1 MPTFTDTTG
10 RVWTIAI
17 TVDTVRRVRNTTNVD
32 LLDVAGGTLIERLVS
47 DPVLLCD
54 VLFAVIRPEAEAK
67 QISDGDFGRAL
78 AGDVIDAATTALLEG
93 LVSFFP
99 SPKRRVLTKVLE
111 KLNAWQR
118 EALAAAELRLDSPE
132 LAAAVQAAFNAP
144 PPGISSGDSPA
155 LPEPMPAA

>member
-67 QISDGDFGRAL
+67 QVSDGDFGRAL
-78 AGDVIDAATTALLEG
+78 AGDVIDAATNALLEG
-93 LVSFFP
+93 LVGFFP
-99 SPKRRVLTKVLE
+99 SPKRRVLTKALE

-118 EALAAAELRLDSPE
+118 EALAAAEAKLDSPE
-132 LAAAVQAAFNAP
+132 LAAAVQAAFAAP

-155 LPEPMPAA
+155 RSESMPAV

>member
-10 RVWTIAI
+10 RVWTVTI

-67 QISDGDFGRAL
+67 QVSDADFGRAL
-78 AGDVIDAATTALLEG
+78 AGDAIDAATTALLEG

-99 SPKRRVLTKVLE
+99 SPKRRVLSKALD
-111 KLNAWQR
+111 KLNAWQA
-118 EALAAAELRLDSPE
+118 EALAAAEAKLDSPE
-132 LAAAVQAAFNAP
+132 LAAAVQAAFAAP
-144 PPGISSGDSPA
+144 PPGISSGDSP
-155 LPEPMPAA
+155 EPPASTPAG